1 MTPFMKV
8 KLHENIMLLQK
19 RCQTIVPQFE
29 LRNSAGDMIIVP
41 DTLLFLEV
49 VFFTSLRAV
58 SMPSKKNHGETK
70 TTNSAY

>member
-1 MTPFMKV
+1 
-8 KLHENIMLLQK
+8 MLVYK
-19 RCQTIVPQFE
+19 KCQTIVPQFE

-58 SMPSKKNHGETK
+58 SMPSKK
-70 TTNSAY
+70 TTARLKLQTLFIDSHFWEF

>member
-1 MTPFMKV
+1 
-8 KLHENIMLLQK
+8 MLVYK
-19 RCQTIVPQFE
+19 KCQTIVPQFE

-58 SMPSKKNHGETK
+58 SMPSKKK
-70 TTNSAY
+70 TTARLKLQTLRIDSYFGNF